1 MRRLKTQVPVW
12 LSGVMVTITTITA
25 GLNLDSLNRAEAT
38 VVPQPPKSNP
48 AKSFPKSIPIYVPQI
63 KPRFCQK
70 DLESAITSIVK
81 NSSFKTARWGILIK
95 PVREAKVLYQFNPN
109 LSLIPASNTKLL
121 TTAAAVRIYGDRN
134 PEKLASLRP
143 LLTAVNRY
151 SNNSKANSLLR
162 RIGGQRAAR
171 NALDILGLHTNAY
184 KQVDGSGLSR
194 ANRAKPSALV
204 SLLQGMY
211 VGNLNKV
218 DRNLEN
224 DLFYKSLAIAG
235 VNGTLRNR
243 FHNTPVKGRLY
254 GKTGT
259 LRGVRTLSGYL
270 ENTDYGT
277 IAFSVMVNQPG
288 QSGRRLISAID
299 RILLQTARVNR
310 CD

>member
-12 LSGVMVTITTITA
+12 LSRAIVTITTITA
-25 GLNLDSLNRAEAT
+25 GINLDSLNRAEAT
-38 VVPQPPKSNP
+38 VVPQLPKTNP

-81 NSSFKTARWGILIK
+81 NPSFKTAKWGILIK

-121 TTAAAVRIYGDRN
+121 TTAAALRIYGDRN

-143 LLTAVNRY
+143 LLSAVNRY
-151 SNNSKANSLLR
+151 SNNSRANSLLR

-171 NALDILGLHTNAY
+171 NALSILGLDTSAY

-194 ANRAKPSALV
+194 SNRAKPSALV

-224 DLFYKSLAIAG
+224 DLFYNSLAVAG

-243 FHNTPVKGRLY
+243 FRNTPLKGKLH

-270 ENTDYGT
+270 ENTDYDT

>member
-12 LSGVMVTITTITA
+12 FSRLIVTISTITV
-25 GLNLDSLNRAEAT
+25 GINLENLNRAEAT
-38 VVPQPPKSNP
+38 VVPQNPKTNP

-81 NSSFKTARWGILIK
+81 NPSFKTARWGILIK
-95 PVREAKVLYQFNPN
+95 PVREDKVLYQFNPN

-121 TTAAAVRIYGDRN
+121 TTAAALRIYGDRN
-134 PEKLASLRP
+134 PQKLASLRP
-143 LLTAVNRY
+143 LLSAVNRY
-151 SNNSKANSLLR
+151 SNNSRANSLLR

-171 NALDILGLHTNAY
+171 NALSILGLHTSAY

-194 ANRAKPSALV
+194 RNRAKPSALV

-211 VGNLNKV
+211 VSNLNKV

-224 DLFYKSLAIAG
+224 DLFYNSLAIAG

-243 FHNTPVKGRLY
+243 FHNTPLKGKLH

-270 ENTDYGT
+270 ENRDYGT
-277 IAFSVMVNQPG
+277 IAFSVMVNQPR
-288 QSGRRLISAID
+288 QSGKRLIWAID

>member
-1 MRRLKTQVPVW
+1 MRRLKRQIPVW

-25 GLNLDSLNRAEAT
+25 GINLDSLNRAEAT
-38 VVPQPPKSNP
+38 VVSQLPKNNP
-48 AKSFPKSIPIYVPQI
+48 AKSIPIYVPQI
-63 KPRFCQK
+63 KPRFCQR

-81 NSSFKTARWGILIK
+81 NPSFKTARWGIQIK
-95 PVREAKVLYQFNPN
+95 PVREDKVLYQFNPN

-121 TTAAAVRIYGDRN
+121 TTAAALRIYGDRN
-134 PEKLASLRP
+134 PQKLASLRP
-143 LLTAVNRY
+143 LLSAVNRY
-151 SNNSKANSLLR
+151 SNNSRANSLLR

-171 NALDILGLHTNAY
+171 NALSILGLDASGY
-184 KQVDGSGLSR
+184 KQADGSGLSR
-194 ANRAKPSALV
+194 NNRAKPSALV

-224 DLFYKSLAIAG
+224 DLFYNSLAVAG

-243 FHNTPVKGRLY
+243 FRNTPLKGRLH

-277 IAFSVMVNQPG
+277 IAFSVMVNQRG
-288 QSGRRLISAID
+288 QSGWRLISAID
-299 RILLQTARVNR
+299 KILLQTARVNR

>member
-12 LSGVMVTITTITA
+12 LSGVIVTITTITA
-25 GLNLDSLNRAEAT
+25 GINLESLNRAEAT
-38 VVPQPPKSNP
+38 VVSQLPKTNP
-48 AKSFPKSIPIYVPQI
+48 AKSIPINVPQI
-63 KPRFCQK
+63 KPRFCQN

-81 NSSFKTARWGILIK
+81 NPSFKTARWGILIK
-95 PVREAKVLYQFNPN
+95 PVREDKVLYQFNPN
-109 LSLIPASNTKLL
+109 LSLVPASNTKLL
-121 TTAAAVRIYGDRN
+121 TTAAALRIYGDRN

-143 LLTAVNRY
+143 LLSAVNRY
-151 SNNSKANSLLR
+151 SNNSRANSLLR

-171 NALDILGLHTNAY
+171 NALSTLGLDSSAY
-184 KQVDGSGLSR
+184 KQADGSGLSR
-194 ANRAKPSALV
+194 NNRAKPSALV

-224 DLFYKSLAIAG
+224 DLFYNSLAVAG

-243 FHNTPVKGRLY
+243 FRNTPLKGKLH

-277 IAFSVMVNQPG
+277 IAFSVMVNQRG
-288 QSGRRLISAID
+288 QSGWRLISAID
-299 RILLQTARVNR
+299 KILLQTARVNR

>member
-12 LSGVMVTITTITA
+12 LSGVIVTITTITA
-25 GLNLDSLNRAEAT
+25 GINLESLNRAEAT
-38 VVPQPPKSNP
+38 VVSQLPKTNP
-48 AKSFPKSIPIYVPQI
+48 AKSIPINVPQI
-63 KPRFCQK
+63 KPRFCQN

-81 NSSFKTARWGILIK
+81 NPSFKTARWGILIK
-95 PVREAKVLYQFNPN
+95 PVREDKVLYQFNPN
-109 LSLIPASNTKLL
+109 LSLVPASNTKLL
-121 TTAAAVRIYGDRN
+121 TTAAALRIYGDRN

-143 LLTAVNRY
+143 LLSAVNRY
-151 SNNSKANSLLR
+151 SNNSRANSLLR

-171 NALDILGLHTNAY
+171 NALSTLGLDSSAY
-184 KQVDGSGLSR
+184 KQADGSGLSR
-194 ANRAKPSALV
+194 NNRAKPSALV

-224 DLFYKSLAIAG
+224 DLFYNSLAIAG

-243 FHNTPVKGRLY
+243 FRNTPLKGKLH

-277 IAFSVMVNQPG
+277 IAFSVMVNQRG
-288 QSGRRLISAID
+288 QSGWRLISAID
-299 RILLQTARVNR
+299 KILLQTARVNR

>member
-1 MRRLKTQVPVW
+1 MPVW
-12 LSGVMVTITTITA
+12 LSGAIVIITTITVNI
-25 GLNLDSLNRAEAT
+25 NLENLNRAEAT
-38 VVPQPPKSNP
+38 VAPQLPKTNP

-70 DLESAITSIVK
+70 ELESAITSIVK
-81 NSSFKTARWGILIK
+81 NPSFKSARWGILIK
-95 PVREAKVLYQFNPN
+95 PVREAKVLYQLNPN
-109 LSLIPASNTKLL
+109 MNLIPASNTKLL
-121 TTAAAVRIYGDRN
+121 TTAAALRIYGDRN

-143 LLTAVNRY
+143 LLSAVNRY
-151 SNNSKANSLLR
+151 SNNSRANSLLR

-171 NALDILGLHTNAY
+171 NALSILGLDTSAY

-194 ANRAKPSALV
+194 SNRAKPSALV
-204 SLLQGMY
+204 SLLQGMH
-211 VGNLNKV
+211 VDNLNKV

-224 DLFYKSLAIAG
+224 DLFYNSLAIAG

-243 FHNTPVKGRLY
+243 FHDTPLKGRLH

>member
-1 MRRLKTQVPVW
+1 M
-12 LSGVMVTITTITA
+12 
-25 GLNLDSLNRAEAT
+25 
-38 VVPQPPKSNP
+38 
-48 AKSFPKSIPIYVPQI
+48 
-63 KPRFCQK
+63 
-70 DLESAITSIVK
+70 
-81 NSSFKTARWGILIK
+81 
-95 PVREAKVLYQFNPN
+95 
-109 LSLIPASNTKLL
+109 

-162 RIGGQRAAR
+162 RIGGQRAAK
-171 NALDILGLHTNAY
+171 NALSILGLHTSAY

-194 ANRAKPSALV
+194 SNRAKPSALV

-211 VGNLNKV
+211 VGNLNKF
-218 DRNLEN
+218 DRNLKN
-224 DLFYKSLAIAG
+224 DLFYNSLAIAG

-243 FHNTPVKGRLY
+243 FHDTLVKGRLH

-277 IAFSVMVNQPG
+277 IALALWLINQG
-288 QSGRRLISAID
+288 SQESD
-299 RILLQTARVNR
+299 
-310 CD
+310 

>member
-1 MRRLKTQVPVW
+1 MQRIKTQVPVW
-12 LSGVMVTITTITA
+12 LSGLIVTITTMTVGI
-25 GLNLDSLNRAEAT
+25 NLDSLNRAEAT
-38 VVPQPPKSNP
+38 VVSQLPRTNP
-48 AKSFPKSIPIYVPQI
+48 TKSIPIYVPQ
-63 KPRFCQK
+63 PRFCQN

-81 NSSFKTARWGILIK
+81 NPSFRTARWGILIK
-95 PVREAKVLYQFNPN
+95 PVREDKVLYQFNHN

-121 TTAAAVRIYGDRN
+121 TTAAALRIYGNRN
-134 PEKLASLRP
+134 PQKLASLRP
-143 LLTAVNRY
+143 LLSAVNRY
-151 SNNSKANSLLR
+151 SNNSRANSLLR

-171 NALDILGLHTNAY
+171 NALSILGLDASGY
-184 KQVDGSGLSR
+184 KQADGSGLSR
-194 ANRAKPSALV
+194 NNRAKPSALV

-224 DLFYKSLAIAG
+224 DLFYNSLAVAG

-243 FHNTPVKGRLY
+243 FRNTPLKGRLH

-277 IAFSVMVNQPG
+277 IAFSVMVNQRG
-288 QSGRRLISAID
+288 QSGWRLISAID
-299 RILLQTARVNR
+299 KILLQTARVNR

>member
-1 MRRLKTQVPVW
+1 MRRLKTQIPVW

-25 GLNLDSLNRAEAT
+25 GINLDSLNRAEAT
-38 VVPQPPKSNP
+38 VVSQLPKNNP
-48 AKSFPKSIPIYVPQI
+48 AKSIPIYVPQI
-63 KPRFCQK
+63 KPRFCQR

-81 NSSFKTARWGILIK
+81 NPSFKTARWGIQIK
-95 PVREAKVLYQFNPN
+95 PVREDKVLYQFNPN

-121 TTAAAVRIYGDRN
+121 TTAAALRIYGDRN
-134 PEKLASLRP
+134 PQKLASLRP
-143 LLTAVNRY
+143 LLSAVNRY
-151 SNNSKANSLLR
+151 SNNSRANSLLR

-171 NALDILGLHTNAY
+171 NALSILGLDSSAY
-184 KQVDGSGLSR
+184 KQADGSGLSR
-194 ANRAKPSALV
+194 NNRAKPSALV

-224 DLFYKSLAIAG
+224 DLFYNSLAVAG

-243 FHNTPVKGRLY
+243 FRNTPLKGRLH

-277 IAFSVMVNQPG
+277 IAFSVMVNQRG
-288 QSGRRLISAID
+288 QSGWRLISAID
-299 RILLQTARVNR
+299 KILLQTARVNR

>member
-1 MRRLKTQVPVW
+1 MRRFKTQMPVW
-12 LSGVMVTITTITA
+12 LSGAIVIITTITVNI
-25 GLNLDSLNRAEAT
+25 NLENLNRAEAT
-38 VVPQPPKSNP
+38 VAPQLPKTNP

-70 DLESAITSIVK
+70 ELESAITSIVK
-81 NSSFKTARWGILIK
+81 NPSFKSARWGILIK
-95 PVREAKVLYQFNPN
+95 PVREAKVLYQLNPN
-109 LSLIPASNTKLL
+109 MNLIPASNTKLL
-121 TTAAAVRIYGDRN
+121 TTAAALRIYGDRN

-143 LLTAVNRY
+143 LLSAVNRY
-151 SNNSKANSLLR
+151 SNNSRANSLLR

-171 NALDILGLHTNAY
+171 NALSILGLDTSAY

-194 ANRAKPSALV
+194 SNRAKPSALV
-204 SLLQGMY
+204 SLLQGMH
-211 VGNLNKV
+211 VDNLNKV

-224 DLFYKSLAIAG
+224 DLFYNSLAIAG

-243 FHNTPVKGRLY
+243 FHDTPLKGRLH

>member
-1 MRRLKTQVPVW
+1 MRRIKTQVPVW
-12 LSGVMVTITTITA
+12 LSGVIVIITTFTA
-25 GLNLDSLNRAEAT
+25 GINLENLNRAEAT
-38 VVPQPPKSNP
+38 VVSQIPKTNP
-48 AKSFPKSIPIYVPQI
+48 AKSIPKSIPIYVPQI

-81 NSSFKTARWGILIK
+81 NPSFKTARWGIQIK
-95 PVREAKVLYQFNPN
+95 PVREDKVLYQFNPN

-121 TTAAAVRIYGDRN
+121 TTAAALRIYGDRN
-134 PEKLASLRP
+134 PQKLASLRP
-143 LLTAVNRY
+143 LLSAVNRY
-151 SNNSKANSLLR
+151 SNNSRANSLLR

-171 NALDILGLHTNAY
+171 NALSILGLDASGY
-184 KQVDGSGLSR
+184 KQADGSGLSR
-194 ANRAKPSALV
+194 NNRAKPSALV

-224 DLFYKSLAIAG
+224 DLFYNSLAVAG

-243 FHNTPVKGRLY
+243 FRNTPLKGRLH

-270 ENTDYGT
+270 ENTDYDT

>member
-1 MRRLKTQVPVW
+1 MQILKTQVPVW

-25 GLNLDSLNRAEAT
+25 GINLDSLNRAEAT
-38 VVPQPPKSNP
+38 VVPQPPKTNP

-70 DLESAITSIVK
+70 ELESAITSIVK
-81 NSSFKTARWGILIK
+81 NPSFKTARWGILIK
-95 PVREAKVLYQFNPN
+95 PVNEAKVLYQFNPN

-121 TTAAAVRIYGDRN
+121 TTAAAVRIYGSRN
-134 PEKLASLRP
+134 REKLASLRP
-143 LLTAVNRY
+143 LLSAVNRY
-151 SNNSKANSLLR
+151 SNNSRANSLLR

-171 NALDILGLHTNAY
+171 NALPNLGLHTSAY

-194 ANRAKPSALV
+194 GNRAKASALV

-211 VGNLNKV
+211 FGNLNKV

-224 DLFYKSLAIAG
+224 DLFYNSLAIAG

-243 FHNTPVKGRLY
+243 FHNTPVKGRLH

>member
-1 MRRLKTQVPVW
+1 MIP
-12 LSGVMVTITTITA
+12 
-25 GLNLDSLNRAEAT
+25 N
-38 VVPQPPKSNP
+38 
-48 AKSFPKSIPIYVPQI
+48 AK
-63 KPRFCQK
+63 KPENTK
-70 DLESAITSIVK
+70 AITSIVK
-81 NSSFKTARWGILIK
+81 NPSFKTARWGILIK
-95 PVREAKVLYQFNPN
+95 PVREDKVLYQFNPN

-121 TTAAAVRIYGDRN
+121 TTAAALRIYGDRN

-143 LLTAVNRY
+143 LLSAVNRY
-151 SNNSKANSLLR
+151 SNNSRANTLLR

-171 NALDILGLHTNAY
+171 NALSILGLDASAY
-184 KQVDGSGLSR
+184 KQADGSGLSR
-194 ANRAKPSALV
+194 SNRAKPSALV

-224 DLFYKSLAIAG
+224 DLFYNSLAIAG

-243 FHNTPVKGRLY
+243 FRNTPLKGKLY

-277 IAFSVMVNQPG
+277 IAFSVMVNQRG
-288 QSGRRLISAID
+288 QSGWRLISAID
-299 RILLQTARVNR
+299 KILLQTARVNR